1 MVYGPPAGFYRNKAV
16 VKVYR
21 EFCTGCM
28 TCVENC
34 PQAKGTVLRPARDG
48 KGLHA
53 EVVDPYACRGCGL
66 CHMNCPTHAISVTLI

>member
-34 PQAKGTVLRPARDG
+34 RRQRAPSCAPPATEKGSTQRSST
-48 KGLHA
+48 
-53 EVVDPYACRGCGL
+53 
-66 CHMNCPTHAISVTLI
+66 PTHVGAAVCVT